1 MTEQRATENA
11 TALKEYRV
19 HRKEIWTCYSNTT
32 VFAASES
39 DALKQAA
46 ENECN
51 LNWTVELGLE
61 PEGAEITDAEMIE
74 EEDVV

>member
-1 MTEQRATENA
+1 MGEQRATESVA
-11 TALKEYRV
+11 ALNGYRV
-19 HRKEIWTCYSNTT
+19 HRKKIWTGYSGAT

-51 LNWTVELGLE
+51 LSWTEELGLV
-61 PEGAEITDAEMIE
+61 PEGAEIIDAERIE
-74 EEDVV
+74 DEAVV